1 MRVLFLALIMSC
13 SLDCHGAAAADNIFA
28 ANKKLGRGINL
39 GNALDGQNEGV
50 TLKPEYFRAIK
61 EAGFE
66 TVRLPI
72 KWSAHAGTK
81 LPYIIDPKFAER
93 VDWAVDQATTNG
105 LNIILNVHNYS
116 EIDAQPAKHLPRLM
130 AIWKQ
135 IATRYKDKPANVY
148 FELLNEPNDKLS
160 EATWNAAIPVLL
172 AAVRNTNPARPVI
185 VGPAYWNGISALD
198 KLKLPPDKNLILTVH
213 FYDPLKFTHQA
224 APWMENS
231 GEWKG
236 TQWSGTEEEQAAV
249 RASLNKAA
257 AWAKRRRIPV
267 FLGEFGAYQEADI
280 DSRVRW
286 TRFVAR
292 EAEKRGF
299 SWAYWEF
306 CAGFGAYNPQT
317 DKWRSRLKGAL
328 LRSTIHKTI
337 SPPARPATKRRSR
350 SLSKPD
356 HLRKY

>member
-1 MRVLFLALIMSC
+1 M
-13 SLDCHGAAAADNIFA
+13 
-28 ANKKLGRGINL
+28 
-39 GNALDGQNEGV
+39 
-50 TLKPEYFRAIK
+50 
-61 EAGFE
+61 
-66 TVRLPI
+66 
-72 KWSAHAGTK
+72 
-81 LPYIIDPKFAER
+81 
-93 VDWAVDQATTNG
+93 DQATTNG
-105 LNIILNVHNYS
+105 LNIILNVHHYS

-249 RASLNKAA
+249 RVSLNKVVGVGEEAA
-257 AWAKRRRIPV
+257 EACIFGGVRR
-267 FLGEFGAYQEADI
+267 LQEADM

-292 EAEKRGF
+292 EAEKRDF

-306 CAGFGAYNPQT
+306 CSGFGAYDPQT
-317 DKWRSRLKGAL
+317 DHWQPALKGAL
-328 LRSTIHKTI
+328 LGTGYR
-337 SPPARPATKRRSR
+337 RPDLSNKRQ
-350 SLSKPD
+350 
-356 HLRKY
+356 